1 MLSVY
6 TRHAEDCKHY
16 RDKLWRRCN
25 CPKWIWGSHNG
36 EFVRMSAR
44 TRLWDDAERLRH
56 QMEFPEDAK
65 PEPEILPPTAPLP
78 PAALIQTPVTSI
90 TVIQA
95 SPTAMVPAKRVTI
108 HDAVKAYLAD
118 AVSRELAEDT
128 ISKLERI
135 FRKQFLTWCQ
145 IAGLEYLDQVNLDAL
160 INDIL
165 DYSKIEA
172 GKIELDPRPFD
183 VADLVGEVLDSL

>member
-56 QMEFPEDAK
+56 QMEFPETTP
-65 PEPEILPPTAPLP
+65 PEPEILPPSAPLP
-78 PAALIQTPVTSI
+78 PTVDLSPAPAAPQLGLAQKP
-90 TVIQA
+90 
-95 SPTAMVPAKRVTI
+95 RVTI
-108 HDAVKAYLAD
+108 KAAVNAYLAD
-118 AVSRELAEDT
+118 AVSRELAPST
-128 ISKLERI
+128 ISKLETMS
-135 FRKQFLTWCQ
+135 FPQCSGVSLHRKFFSITSGKQ
-145 IAGLEYLDQVNLDAL
+145 YLHMPTMPMAELLHRASFG
-160 INDIL
+160 DI
-165 DYSKIEA
+165 
-172 GKIELDPRPFD
+172 
-183 VADLVGEVLDSL
+183 